1 MQGKSAPPTR
11 SLLYIQLASDDYYI
25 VQRIMQMDKNTL
37 CKEIYEE
44 GKANGW
50 PGLGQEVTNI
60 CKEIGLPDLNENMI
74 TKSLIK
80 EAINAHHYGDMKKE
94 LEKSSKLEGVKNE
107 DLREV
112 QKYFQNKS
120 VENGR
125 LAFKIRSHM
134 VQDIP
139 GNFKNKFRKN
149 KDGLI
154 CSYCSEM
161 EIMTQSHCVRCP
173 AWTEQRA
180 GLDLTNIDDMV
191 VFFRKLLAER
201 TRLDKLDV

>member
-1 MQGKSAPPTR
+1 
-11 SLLYIQLASDDYYI
+11 
-25 VQRIMQMDKNTL
+25 
-37 CKEIYEE
+37 
-44 GKANGW
+44 
-50 PGLGQEVTNI
+50 
-60 CKEIGLPDLNENMI
+60 
-74 TKSLIK
+74 
-80 EAINAHHYGDMKKE
+80 MKKE

-154 CSYCSEM
+154 CNYCSEM

-173 AWTEQRA
+173 AWAEQRA